1 MSEITFIAG
10 GATAAQGF
18 SATGEHMGIRRNRTR
33 RDVALIV
40 SEVPA
45 NAACV
50 YTQNLVKGAP
60 ILVTQKHVENGIAQ
74 AVICNSGN
82 ANTCNANGIEIA
94 EGMCALVEQ
103 YIGVKADDVIV
114 ASTGVIGQPMTLE
127 PFQKNFGKLA
137 DSLEDTPAGGTRAA
151 EAIMTTDTV
160 SKEVAVRF
168 PLGGKM
174 CKLGGIAKGS
184 GMIAPNMATML
195 CFLTTDAAISS
206 VALKRALTT
215 VTADTFNM
223 LSVDGDTSTND
234 MVSILANGMAGN
246 APIEACMGTDYEA
259 FVAALYKVCEKL
271 CAIMAKDGEGAT
283 KLLECEVTG
292 AKSTAAAK
300 LVAKA
305 VIKIHACSR
314 LRSSAPTPTGAACC
328 APSAIAGADVDV
340 TKVDVNFRSNRGLIR
355 RMPRRRGRG
364 VQRGDRQGDPHG
376 RRDHRSGGP
385 QQRQRLRHGLGL
397 RPHLRLRQD
406 QRRLPHLIAVK
417 ERNP

>member
-82 ANTCNANGIEIA
+82 ANTCNANGVEIA
-94 EGMCALVEQ
+94 EGMCALVEK
-103 YIGVKADDVIV
+103 YIGVKAEDVIV

-174 CKLGGIAKGS
+174 CKLGGISKGS

-283 KLLECEVTG
+283 KLLVCEVTG

-305 VIKIHACSR
+305 VIKSTLLKAAIF
-314 LRSSAPTPTGAACC
+314 GADANWGRVLC
-328 APSAIAGADVDV
+328 AIGYAGADVDV
-340 TKVDVNFRSNRGLIR
+340 SKVDVNFRSNRGLI
-355 RMPRRRGRG
+355 PVCRGG
-364 VQRGDRQGDPHG
+364 ASVAFSEETAKEILMDDEITVQVALNSGSATAKAWGCDLTYDYVKINGDYRT
-376 RRDHRSGGP
+376 
-385 QQRQRLRHGLGL
+385 
-397 RPHLRLRQD
+397 
-406 QRRLPHLIAVK
+406 
-417 ERNP
+417 

>member
-18 SATGEHMGIRRNRTR
+18 SATGEHVGIRRNRTR

-82 ANTCNANGIEIA
+82 ANTCNANGVEIA
-94 EGMCALVEQ
+94 EGMCALVEK
-103 YIGVKADDVIV
+103 YIGVKAEDVIV

-127 PFQKNFGKLA
+127 PFEKNFGKLA

-174 CKLGGIAKGS
+174 CKLGGISKGS

-195 CFLTTDAAISS
+195 CFLTTDAAISP

-223 LSVDGDTSTND
+223 LSIDGDTSTND

-246 APIEACMGTDYEA
+246 TPIESCMGADYEA

-283 KLLECEVTG
+283 KLLVCEVTG

-305 VIKIHACSR
+305 VIKSTLLKAAIF
-314 LRSSAPTPTGAACC
+314 GADANWGRVLC
-328 APSAIAGADVDV
+328 AIGYAGADVDV
-340 TKVDVNFRSNRGLIR
+340 SKVDVNFRSNRGLI
-355 RMPRRRGRG
+355 PVCRGGAG
-364 VQRGDRQGDPHG
+364 VAFSEETAKEILMDDEITVQVALNSGSATAKAWGCDLTYDYVKINGDYRT
-376 RRDHRSGGP
+376 
-385 QQRQRLRHGLGL
+385 
-397 RPHLRLRQD
+397 
-406 QRRLPHLIAVK
+406 
-417 ERNP
+417 

>member
-174 CKLGGIAKGS
+174 CKLGGISKGS

-246 APIEACMGTDYEA
+246 TPIESCMGTDYEA

-283 KLLECEVTG
+283 KLLVCEVTG

-305 VIKIHACSR
+305 VIKSTLLKAAIF
-314 LRSSAPTPTGAACC
+314 GADANWGRVLC
-328 APSAIAGADVDV
+328 AIGYAGADVDV
-340 TKVDVNFRSNRGLIR
+340 SKVDVNFRSNRGLI
-355 RMPRRRGRG
+355 PVCRGGAG
-364 VQRGDRQGDPHG
+364 VAFSEETAKEILMDDEITVQVALNSGSASAKAWGCDLTYDYVKINGDYRT
-376 RRDHRSGGP
+376 
-385 QQRQRLRHGLGL
+385 
-397 RPHLRLRQD
+397 
-406 QRRLPHLIAVK
+406 
-417 ERNP
+417 

>member
-82 ANTCNANGIEIA
+82 ANTCNANGVEIA
-94 EGMCALVEQ
+94 EGMCALVEK
-103 YIGVKADDVIV
+103 YIGVKAEDVIV

-127 PFQKNFGKLA
+127 PFRKNFGKLA

-174 CKLGGIAKGS
+174 CKLGGISKGS

-195 CFLTTDAAISS
+195 CFLTTDAAISP

-223 LSVDGDTSTND
+223 LSIDGDTSTND

-246 APIEACMGTDYEA
+246 TPIESCMGADYEA

-283 KLLECEVTG
+283 KLLVCEVTG

-305 VIKIHACSR
+305 VIKSTLLKAAIF
-314 LRSSAPTPTGAACC
+314 GADANWGRVLC
-328 APSAIAGADVDV
+328 AIGYAGADVDV
-340 TKVDVNFRSNRGLIR
+340 SKVDVNFRSNRGLI
-355 RMPRRRGRG
+355 PVCRGGAG
-364 VQRGDRQGDPHG
+364 VAFSEETAKEILMDDEITVQVALNSGSSTAKAWGCDLTYDYVKINGDYRT
-376 RRDHRSGGP
+376 
-385 QQRQRLRHGLGL
+385 
-397 RPHLRLRQD
+397 
-406 QRRLPHLIAVK
+406 
-417 ERNP
+417 

>member
-174 CKLGGIAKGS
+174 CKLGGISKGS

-195 CFLTTDAAISS
+195 CFLTTDAAISP

-246 APIEACMGTDYEA
+246 TPIESCMGADYEA

-283 KLLECEVTG
+283 KLLVCEVTG

-305 VIKIHACSR
+305 VIKSTLLKAAIF
-314 LRSSAPTPTGAACC
+314 GADANWGRVLC
-328 APSAIAGADVDV
+328 AIGYAGADVDV
-340 TKVDVNFRSNRGLIR
+340 SKVDVNFRSNRGLI
-355 RMPRRRGRG
+355 PVCRGGAG
-364 VQRGDRQGDPHG
+364 VAFSEETAKEILMDDEITVQVALNSGSATAKAWGCDLTYDYVKINGDYRT
-376 RRDHRSGGP
+376 
-385 QQRQRLRHGLGL
+385 
-397 RPHLRLRQD
+397 
-406 QRRLPHLIAVK
+406 
-417 ERNP
+417 

>member
-60 ILVTQKHVENGIAQ
+60 ILVTQRHVENGIAQ

-82 ANTCNANGIEIA
+82 ANTCNANGVEIA
-94 EGMCALVEQ
+94 EGMCALVEK
-103 YIGVKADDVIV
+103 YIGVKAEDVIV

-127 PFQKNFGKLA
+127 PFEKNFGKLA

-174 CKLGGIAKGS
+174 CKLGGISKGS

-195 CFLTTDAAISS
+195 CFLTTDAAISP

-223 LSVDGDTSTND
+223 LSIDGDTSTND

-283 KLLECEVTG
+283 KLLVCEVTG

-305 VIKIHACSR
+305 VIKSTLLKAAIF
-314 LRSSAPTPTGAACC
+314 GADANWGRVLC
-328 APSAIAGADVDV
+328 AIGYAGADVDV
-340 TKVDVNFRSNRGLIR
+340 SKVDVNFRSNRGLI
-355 RMPRRRGRG
+355 PVCRGGAG
-364 VQRGDRQGDPHG
+364 VAFSEETAKEILMDDEITVQVALNSGSATAKAWGCDLTYDYVKINGDYRT
-376 RRDHRSGGP
+376 
-385 QQRQRLRHGLGL
+385 
-397 RPHLRLRQD
+397 
-406 QRRLPHLIAVK
+406 
-417 ERNP
+417 

>member
-45 NAACV
+45 SAACV

-82 ANTCNANGIEIA
+82 ANTCNANGVEIA
-94 EGMCALVEQ
+94 EGMCALVEK
-103 YIGVKADDVIV
+103 YIGVKAEDVIV

-151 EAIMTTDTV
+151 KAIMTTDTV

-174 CKLGGIAKGS
+174 CKLGGISKGS

-195 CFLTTDAAISS
+195 CFLTTDAAISP

-246 APIEACMGTDYEA
+246 TPIESCMGADYEA

-283 KLLECEVTG
+283 KLLVCEVTG

-305 VIKIHACSR
+305 VIKSTLLKAAIF
-314 LRSSAPTPTGAACC
+314 GADANWGRVLC
-328 APSAIAGADVDV
+328 AIGYAGADVDV
-340 TKVDVNFRSNRGLIR
+340 SKVDVNFRSNRGLI
-355 RMPRRRGRG
+355 PVCRGGAG
-364 VQRGDRQGDPHG
+364 VAFSEETAKEILMDDEITVQVALNSGSASAKAWGCDLTYDYVKINGDYRT
-376 RRDHRSGGP
+376 
-385 QQRQRLRHGLGL
+385 
-397 RPHLRLRQD
+397 
-406 QRRLPHLIAVK
+406 
-417 ERNP
+417 

>member
-40 SEVPA
+40 SEIPA

-60 ILVTQKHVENGIAQ
+60 ILVTQRHVENGIAQ

-82 ANTCNANGIEIA
+82 ANTCNANGVEIA
-94 EGMCALVEQ
+94 EGMCALVEK
-103 YIGVKADDVIV
+103 YIGVKAEDVIV

-127 PFQKNFGKLA
+127 PFEKNFGKLA

-174 CKLGGIAKGS
+174 CKLGGISKGS

-195 CFLTTDAAISS
+195 CFLTTDAAISP

-223 LSVDGDTSTND
+223 LSIDGDTSTND

-246 APIEACMGTDYEA
+246 TPIESCMGADYEA

-283 KLLECEVTG
+283 KLLVCEVTG

-305 VIKIHACSR
+305 VIKSTLLKAAIF
-314 LRSSAPTPTGAACC
+314 GADANWGRVLC
-328 APSAIAGADVDV
+328 AIGYAGADVDV
-340 TKVDVNFRSNRGLIR
+340 SKVDVNFRSNRGLI
-355 RMPRRRGRG
+355 PVCRGGAG
-364 VQRGDRQGDPHG
+364 VAFSEETAKEILMDDEITVQVALNSGSATAKAWGCDLTYDYVKINGDYRT
-376 RRDHRSGGP
+376 
-385 QQRQRLRHGLGL
+385 
-397 RPHLRLRQD
+397 
-406 QRRLPHLIAVK
+406 
-417 ERNP
+417 

>member
-45 NAACV
+45 SAACV

-82 ANTCNANGIEIA
+82 ANTCNANGVEIA
-94 EGMCALVEQ
+94 EGMCALVEK
-103 YIGVKADDVIV
+103 YIGVKAEDVIV

-127 PFQKNFGKLA
+127 PFRKNFGKLA

-168 PLGGKM
+168 PLGGKT

-283 KLLECEVTG
+283 KLLACEVTG

-305 VIKIHACSR
+305 VIKSTLLKAAIF
-314 LRSSAPTPTGAACC
+314 GADANWGRVLC
-328 APSAIAGADVDV
+328 AIGYAGADVDV
-340 TKVDVNFRSNRGLIR
+340 SKVDVNFRSNRGLI
-355 RMPRRRGRG
+355 PVCRGGAG
-364 VQRGDRQGDPHG
+364 VAFSEETAKEILMDDEITVQVALNSGSATAKAWGCDLTYDYVKINGDYRT
-376 RRDHRSGGP
+376 
-385 QQRQRLRHGLGL
+385 
-397 RPHLRLRQD
+397 
-406 QRRLPHLIAVK
+406 
-417 ERNP
+417 

>member
-40 SEVPA
+40 SEIPA

-82 ANTCNANGIEIA
+82 ANTCNANGVEIA
-94 EGMCALVEQ
+94 EGMCALVEK
-103 YIGVKADDVIV
+103 YIGVKAEDVIV

-174 CKLGGIAKGS
+174 CKLGGISKGS

-195 CFLTTDAAISS
+195 CFLTTDAAISP
-206 VALKRALTT
+206 VPLKRALTT

-223 LSVDGDTSTND
+223 LSIDGDTSTND

-246 APIEACMGTDYEA
+246 TPIESCMGADYEA

-271 CAIMAKDGEGAT
+271 CAIMAKDGEGTT
-283 KLLECEVTG
+283 KLLVCEVTG
-292 AKSTAAAK
+292 AQSTAAAK

-305 VIKIHACSR
+305 VIKSTLLKAAIF
-314 LRSSAPTPTGAACC
+314 GADANWGRVLC
-328 APSAIAGADVDV
+328 AIGYAGADVDV
-340 TKVDVNFRSNRGLIR
+340 SKVDVNFRSNRGLI
-355 RMPRRRGRG
+355 PVCRGGAG
-364 VQRGDRQGDPHG
+364 VAFSEETAKEILMDDEISVQVALNSGSATAKAWGCDLTYDYVKINGDYRT
-376 RRDHRSGGP
+376 
-385 QQRQRLRHGLGL
+385 
-397 RPHLRLRQD
+397 
-406 QRRLPHLIAVK
+406 
-417 ERNP
+417 

>member
-45 NAACV
+45 SAACV

-82 ANTCNANGIEIA
+82 ANTCNANGVEIA
-94 EGMCALVEQ
+94 EGMCALVEK
-103 YIGVKADDVIV
+103 YIGVKAEDVIV
-114 ASTGVIGQPMTLE
+114 ASTGVIGQPMTLG

-174 CKLGGIAKGS
+174 CKLGGISKGS

-223 LSVDGDTSTND
+223 LSIDGDTSTND

-246 APIEACMGTDYEA
+246 TPIESCMGADYEA

-283 KLLECEVTG
+283 KLLVCEVTG

-305 VIKIHACSR
+305 VIKSTLLKAAIF
-314 LRSSAPTPTGAACC
+314 GADANWGRVLC
-328 APSAIAGADVDV
+328 AIGYAGADVDV
-340 TKVDVNFRSNRGLIR
+340 SKVDVNFRSNRGLI
-355 RMPRRRGRG
+355 PVCRGGAG
-364 VQRGDRQGDPHG
+364 VAFSEETAKEILMDDEITVQVALNSGSATAKAWGCDLTYDYVKINGDYRT
-376 RRDHRSGGP
+376 
-385 QQRQRLRHGLGL
+385 
-397 RPHLRLRQD
+397 
-406 QRRLPHLIAVK
+406 
-417 ERNP
+417 

>member
-40 SEVPA
+40 SKVPA
-45 NAACV
+45 SAACV

-82 ANTCNANGIEIA
+82 ANTCNANGVEIA
-94 EGMCALVEQ
+94 EGMCALVEK
-103 YIGVKADDVIV
+103 YIGVKAEDVIV

-127 PFQKNFGKLA
+127 PFEKNFGKLA

-174 CKLGGIAKGS
+174 CKLGGISKGS

-283 KLLECEVTG
+283 KLLVCEVTG

-305 VIKIHACSR
+305 VIKSTLLKAAIF
-314 LRSSAPTPTGAACC
+314 GADANWGRVLC
-328 APSAIAGADVDV
+328 AIGYAGADVDV
-340 TKVDVNFRSNRGLIR
+340 SKVDVNFRSNRGLI
-355 RMPRRRGRG
+355 PVCRGGAG
-364 VQRGDRQGDPHG
+364 VAFSEETAKEILMDDEITVQVALNSGSATAKAWGCDLTYDYVKINGDYRT
-376 RRDHRSGGP
+376 
-385 QQRQRLRHGLGL
+385 
-397 RPHLRLRQD
+397 
-406 QRRLPHLIAVK
+406 
-417 ERNP
+417 

>member
-45 NAACV
+45 SAACV

-82 ANTCNANGIEIA
+82 ANTCNANGVEIA
-94 EGMCALVEQ
+94 EGMCALVEK
-103 YIGVKADDVIV
+103 YIGVKAEDVIV

-127 PFQKNFGKLA
+127 PFRKNFGKLA

-174 CKLGGIAKGS
+174 CKLGGISKGS

-215 VTADTFNM
+215 VTVDTFNM

-246 APIEACMGTDYEA
+246 TPIESCMGADYEA

-283 KLLECEVTG
+283 KLLVCEVTG

-305 VIKIHACSR
+305 VIKSTLLKAAIF
-314 LRSSAPTPTGAACC
+314 GADANWGRVLC
-328 APSAIAGADVDV
+328 AIGYAGADVDV
-340 TKVDVNFRSNRGLIR
+340 SKVDVNFRSNRGLI
-355 RMPRRRGRG
+355 PVCRGGAG
-364 VQRGDRQGDPHG
+364 VAFSEETAKEILMDDEITVQVALNSGSATAKAWGCDLTYDYVKINGDYRT
-376 RRDHRSGGP
+376 
-385 QQRQRLRHGLGL
+385 
-397 RPHLRLRQD
+397 
-406 QRRLPHLIAVK
+406 
-417 ERNP
+417 

>member
-40 SEVPA
+40 SEIPA

-82 ANTCNANGIEIA
+82 ANTCNANGVEIA
-94 EGMCALVEQ
+94 EGMCALVEK
-103 YIGVKADDVIV
+103 YIGVKAEDVIV

-127 PFQKNFGKLA
+127 PFEKNFGKLA

-174 CKLGGIAKGS
+174 CKLGGISKGS

-195 CFLTTDAAISS
+195 CFLTTDAAISP

-223 LSVDGDTSTND
+223 LSIDGDTSTND

-246 APIEACMGTDYEA
+246 TPIESCMGADYEA

-283 KLLECEVTG
+283 KLLVCEVTG

-305 VIKIHACSR
+305 VIKSTLLKAAIF
-314 LRSSAPTPTGAACC
+314 GADANWGRVLC
-328 APSAIAGADVDV
+328 AIGYAGADVDV
-340 TKVDVNFRSNRGLIR
+340 SKVDVNFRSNRGLI
-355 RMPRRRGRG
+355 PVCRGGAG
-364 VQRGDRQGDPHG
+364 VAFSEETAKEILMDDEITVQVALNSGSATAKAWGCDLTYDYVKITGDYRT
-376 RRDHRSGGP
+376 
-385 QQRQRLRHGLGL
+385 
-397 RPHLRLRQD
+397 
-406 QRRLPHLIAVK
+406 
-417 ERNP
+417 

>member
-45 NAACV
+45 SAACV

-127 PFQKNFGKLA
+127 PFRKNFGKLA

-151 EAIMTTDTV
+151 KAIMTTDTV

-174 CKLGGIAKGS
+174 CKLGGISKGS

-195 CFLTTDAAISS
+195 CFLTTDAAISP

-223 LSVDGDTSTND
+223 LSIDGDTSTND

-246 APIEACMGTDYEA
+246 TPIESCMGADYEA

-283 KLLECEVTG
+283 KLLVCEVTG

-305 VIKIHACSR
+305 VIKSTLLKAAIF
-314 LRSSAPTPTGAACC
+314 GADANWGRVLC
-328 APSAIAGADVDV
+328 AIGYAGADVDV
-340 TKVDVNFRSNRGLIR
+340 TKVDVNSRSNRGLI
-355 RMPRRRGRG
+355 PVCRGGAG
-364 VQRGDRQGDPHG
+364 VAFSEETAKEILMDDEITVQVALNSGSASAKAWGCDLTYDYVKINGDYRT
-376 RRDHRSGGP
+376 
-385 QQRQRLRHGLGL
+385 
-397 RPHLRLRQD
+397 
-406 QRRLPHLIAVK
+406 
-417 ERNP
+417 

>member
-60 ILVTQKHVENGIAQ
+60 ILVTQRHVENGIAQ

-82 ANTCNANGIEIA
+82 ANTCNANGVEIA
-94 EGMCALVEQ
+94 EGMCALVEK
-103 YIGVKADDVIV
+103 YIGVKAEDVIV

-127 PFQKNFGKLA
+127 PFEKNFGKLA

-174 CKLGGIAKGS
+174 CKLGGISKGS

-246 APIEACMGTDYEA
+246 TPIESCMGADYEA

-283 KLLECEVTG
+283 KLLVCEVTG

-305 VIKIHACSR
+305 VIKSTLLKAAIF
-314 LRSSAPTPTGAACC
+314 GADANWGRVLC
-328 APSAIAGADVDV
+328 AIGYAGADVDV
-340 TKVDVNFRSNRGLIR
+340 SKVDVNFRSNRGLI
-355 RMPRRRGRG
+355 PVCRGGAG
-364 VQRGDRQGDPHG
+364 VAFSEETAKEILMDDEITVQVALNSGSATAKAWGCDLTYDYVKINGDYRT
-376 RRDHRSGGP
+376 
-385 QQRQRLRHGLGL
+385 
-397 RPHLRLRQD
+397 
-406 QRRLPHLIAVK
+406 
-417 ERNP
+417 

>member
-40 SEVPA
+40 SEIPA

-82 ANTCNANGIEIA
+82 ANTCNANGVEIA
-94 EGMCALVEQ
+94 EGMCALVEK
-103 YIGVKADDVIV
+103 YIGVKAEDVIV

-127 PFQKNFGKLA
+127 PFEKNFGKLA

-174 CKLGGIAKGS
+174 CKLGGISKGS

-246 APIEACMGTDYEA
+246 TPIESCMGADYEA

-283 KLLECEVTG
+283 KLLVCEVTG

-305 VIKIHACSR
+305 VIKSTLLKAAIF
-314 LRSSAPTPTGAACC
+314 GADANWGRVLC
-328 APSAIAGADVDV
+328 AIGYAGADVDV
-340 TKVDVNFRSNRGLIR
+340 SKVDVNFRSNRGLI
-355 RMPRRRGRG
+355 PVCRGGAG
-364 VQRGDRQGDPHG
+364 VAFSEETAKEILMDDEITVQVALNSGSATAKAWGCDLTYDYVKINGDYRT
-376 RRDHRSGGP
+376 
-385 QQRQRLRHGLGL
+385 
-397 RPHLRLRQD
+397 
-406 QRRLPHLIAVK
+406 
-417 ERNP
+417 

>member
-45 NAACV
+45 SAACV

-82 ANTCNANGIEIA
+82 ANTCNANGVEIA
-94 EGMCALVEQ
+94 EGMCALVEK
-103 YIGVKADDVIV
+103 YIGVKAEDVIV

-127 PFQKNFGKLA
+127 PFEKNFGKLA

-174 CKLGGIAKGS
+174 CKLGGISKGS

-246 APIEACMGTDYEA
+246 TPIESCMGADYEA

-283 KLLECEVTG
+283 KLLVCEVTG

-305 VIKIHACSR
+305 VIKSTLLKAAIF
-314 LRSSAPTPTGAACC
+314 GADANWGRVLC
-328 APSAIAGADVDV
+328 AIGYAGADVDV
-340 TKVDVNFRSNRGLIR
+340 SKVDVNFRSNRGLI
-355 RMPRRRGRG
+355 PVCRGGAG
-364 VQRGDRQGDPHG
+364 VAFSEETAKEILMDDEITVQVALNSGSATAKAWGCDLTYDYVKINGDYRT
-376 RRDHRSGGP
+376 
-385 QQRQRLRHGLGL
+385 
-397 RPHLRLRQD
+397 
-406 QRRLPHLIAVK
+406 
-417 ERNP
+417 

>member
-40 SEVPA
+40 SEIPA

-82 ANTCNANGIEIA
+82 ANTCNANGVEIA
-94 EGMCALVEQ
+94 EGMCALVEK
-103 YIGVKADDVIV
+103 YIGVKAEDVIV

-127 PFQKNFGKLA
+127 PFEKNFGKLA

-174 CKLGGIAKGS
+174 CKLGGISKGS

-195 CFLTTDAAISS
+195 CFLTTDAAISP
-206 VALKRALTT
+206 VPLKRALTT

-223 LSVDGDTSTND
+223 LSIDGDTSTND

-246 APIEACMGTDYEA
+246 TPIESCMGADYEA

-283 KLLECEVTG
+283 KLLVCEVTG

-305 VIKIHACSR
+305 VIKSTLLKAAIFGADANWGR
-314 LRSSAPTPTGAACC
+314 VLR
-328 APSAIAGADVDV
+328 AIGYAGADVDV
-340 TKVDVNFRSNRGLIR
+340 SKVDVNFRSNRGLI
-355 RMPRRRGRG
+355 PVCRGGAG
-364 VQRGDRQGDPHG
+364 VAFSEETAKEILMDDEITVQVALNSGSATAKAWGCDLTYDYVKINGDYRT
-376 RRDHRSGGP
+376 
-385 QQRQRLRHGLGL
+385 
-397 RPHLRLRQD
+397 
-406 QRRLPHLIAVK
+406 
-417 ERNP
+417 

>member
-45 NAACV
+45 SAACV

-127 PFQKNFGKLA
+127 PFRKNFGKLA

-151 EAIMTTDTV
+151 KAIMTTDTV

-174 CKLGGIAKGS
+174 CKLGGISKGS

-195 CFLTTDAAISS
+195 CFLTTDAAISP

-223 LSVDGDTSTND
+223 LSIDGDTSTND

-246 APIEACMGTDYEA
+246 TPIESCMGADYEA

-283 KLLECEVTG
+283 KLLVCEVTG

-305 VIKIHACSR
+305 VIKSTLLKAAIF
-314 LRSSAPTPTGAACC
+314 GADANWGRVLC
-328 APSAIAGADVDV
+328 AIGYAGADVDV
-340 TKVDVNFRSNRGLIR
+340 SKVDVNFRSNRGLI
-355 RMPRRRGRG
+355 PVCRGGAG
-364 VQRGDRQGDPHG
+364 VAFSEETAKEILMDDEITVQVALNSGSATAKAWGCDLTYDYVKINGDYRT
-376 RRDHRSGGP
+376 
-385 QQRQRLRHGLGL
+385 
-397 RPHLRLRQD
+397 
-406 QRRLPHLIAVK
+406 
-417 ERNP
+417 

>member
-45 NAACV
+45 SAACV

-82 ANTCNANGIEIA
+82 ANTCNANGVEIA
-94 EGMCALVEQ
+94 EGMCALVEK
-103 YIGVKADDVIV
+103 YIGVKAEDVIV

-174 CKLGGIAKGS
+174 CKLGGISKGS

-195 CFLTTDAAISS
+195 CFLTTDAAISP

-223 LSVDGDTSTND
+223 LSIDGDTSTND

-283 KLLECEVTG
+283 KLLACEVTG

-305 VIKIHACSR
+305 VIKST
-314 LRSSAPTPTGAACC
+314 LLKAA
-328 APSAIAGADVDV
+328 IFGADANWGRVLCAIGYSGTHVDV
-340 TKVDVNFRSNRGLIR
+340 HKVDVFFRSAAGTVCVCTH
-355 RMPRRRGRG
+355 GAG
-364 VQRGDRQGDPHG
+364 VPFSEEEAKQILLEKEIEILVDLNAGDEGATAWGCDLTYDYVKINGDY
-376 RRDHRSGGP
+376 RT
-385 QQRQRLRHGLGL
+385 
-397 RPHLRLRQD
+397 
-406 QRRLPHLIAVK
+406 
-417 ERNP
+417 

>member
-45 NAACV
+45 SAACV

-82 ANTCNANGIEIA
+82 ANTCNANGVEIA
-94 EGMCALVEQ
+94 EGMCALVEK
-103 YIGVKADDVIV
+103 YIGVKAEDVIV

-174 CKLGGIAKGS
+174 CKLGGISKGS

-195 CFLTTDAAISS
+195 CFLTTDAAISP

-223 LSVDGDTSTND
+223 LSIDGDTSTND

-283 KLLECEVTG
+283 KLLACEVTG

-305 VIKIHACSR
+305 VIKSTLLKA
-314 LRSSAPTPTGAACC
+314 AMFGADANWGRVLC
-328 APSAIAGADVDV
+328 AIGYAGADVDV
-340 TKVDVNFRSNRGLIR
+340 SKVDVNFRSNRGLI
-355 RMPRRRGRG
+355 PVCRGGAG
-364 VQRGDRQGDPHG
+364 VAFSEETAKEILMDDEITVQVALNSGSATAKAWGCDLTYDYVKINGDYRT
-376 RRDHRSGGP
+376 
-385 QQRQRLRHGLGL
+385 
-397 RPHLRLRQD
+397 
-406 QRRLPHLIAVK
+406 
-417 ERNP
+417 

>member
-1 MSEITFIAG
+1 
-10 GATAAQGF
+10 
-18 SATGEHMGIRRNRTR
+18 
-33 RDVALIV
+33 
-40 SEVPA
+40 
-45 NAACV
+45 
-50 YTQNLVKGAP
+50 
-60 ILVTQKHVENGIAQ
+60 
-74 AVICNSGN
+74 
-82 ANTCNANGIEIA
+82 
-94 EGMCALVEQ
+94 MCALVEK
-103 YIGVKADDVIV
+103 YIGVKAEDVIV

-127 PFQKNFGKLA
+127 PFEKNFGKLA

-174 CKLGGIAKGS
+174 CKLGGISKGS

-283 KLLECEVTG
+283 KLLVCEVTG

-305 VIKIHACSR
+305 VIKSTLLKAAIF
-314 LRSSAPTPTGAACC
+314 GADANWGRVLC
-328 APSAIAGADVDV
+328 AIGYAGADVDV
-340 TKVDVNFRSNRGLIR
+340 SKVDVNFRSNRGLI
-355 RMPRRRGRG
+355 PVCRGGAG
-364 VQRGDRQGDPHG
+364 VAFSEETAKEILMDDEITVQVALNSGSATAKAWGCDLTYDYVKINGDYRT
-376 RRDHRSGGP
+376 
-385 QQRQRLRHGLGL
+385 
-397 RPHLRLRQD
+397 
-406 QRRLPHLIAVK
+406 
-417 ERNP
+417 

>member
-45 NAACV
+45 SAACV

-82 ANTCNANGIEIA
+82 ANTCNANGVEIA
-94 EGMCALVEQ
+94 EGMCALVEK
-103 YIGVKADDVIV
+103 YIGVKAEDVIV

-127 PFQKNFGKLA
+127 PFRKNFGKLA

-151 EAIMTTDTV
+151 MAIMTTDTV

-174 CKLGGIAKGS
+174 CKLGGISKGS

-195 CFLTTDAAISS
+195 CFLTTDAAISP

-223 LSVDGDTSTND
+223 LSIDGDTSTND

-246 APIEACMGTDYEA
+246 TPIESCMGADYEA

-283 KLLECEVTG
+283 KLLVCEVTG

-305 VIKIHACSR
+305 VIKSTLLKAAIF
-314 LRSSAPTPTGAACC
+314 GADANWGRVLC
-328 APSAIAGADVDV
+328 AIGYAGADVDV
-340 TKVDVNFRSNRGLIR
+340 SKVDVNFRSNRGLI
-355 RMPRRRGRG
+355 PVCRGGAG
-364 VQRGDRQGDPHG
+364 VAFSEETAKEILMDDEITVQVALNSGSASAKAWGCDLTYDYVKINGDYRT
-376 RRDHRSGGP
+376 
-385 QQRQRLRHGLGL
+385 
-397 RPHLRLRQD
+397 
-406 QRRLPHLIAVK
+406 
-417 ERNP
+417 

>member
-82 ANTCNANGIEIA
+82 ANTCNANGVEIA
-94 EGMCALVEQ
+94 EGMCALVEK
-103 YIGVKADDVIV
+103 YIGVKSEDVIV

-127 PFQKNFGKLA
+127 PFEKNFGKLA

-174 CKLGGIAKGS
+174 CKLGGISKGS

-195 CFLTTDAAISS
+195 CFLTTDAAISP

-223 LSVDGDTSTND
+223 LSIDGDTSTND

-246 APIEACMGTDYEA
+246 TPIESCMGADYEA

-283 KLLECEVTG
+283 KLLVCEVTG

-305 VIKIHACSR
+305 VIKSTLLKAAIF
-314 LRSSAPTPTGAACC
+314 GADANWGRVLC
-328 APSAIAGADVDV
+328 AIGYAGADVDV
-340 TKVDVNFRSNRGLIR
+340 SKVDVNFRSNRGLI
-355 RMPRRRGRG
+355 PVCRGGAG
-364 VQRGDRQGDPHG
+364 VAFSEETAKEILMDDEITVQVALNSGSATAKAWGCDLTYDYVKINGDYRT
-376 RRDHRSGGP
+376 
-385 QQRQRLRHGLGL
+385 
-397 RPHLRLRQD
+397 
-406 QRRLPHLIAVK
+406 
-417 ERNP
+417 

>member
-50 YTQNLVKGAP
+50 YTLNLVKGAP

-82 ANTCNANGIEIA
+82 ANTCNANGVEIA
-94 EGMCALVEQ
+94 EGMCALVEK
-103 YIGVKADDVIV
+103 YIGVKAEDVIV

-127 PFQKNFGKLA
+127 PFEKNFGKLA

-174 CKLGGIAKGS
+174 CKLGGISKGS

-195 CFLTTDAAISS
+195 CFLTTDAAISP

-223 LSVDGDTSTND
+223 LSIDGDTSTND

-246 APIEACMGTDYEA
+246 TPIESCMGADYEA

-283 KLLECEVTG
+283 KLLVCEVTG

-305 VIKIHACSR
+305 VIKSTLLKAAIF
-314 LRSSAPTPTGAACC
+314 GADANWGRVLC
-328 APSAIAGADVDV
+328 AIGYAGADVDV
-340 TKVDVNFRSNRGLIR
+340 SKVDVNFRSNRGLI
-355 RMPRRRGRG
+355 PVCRGGAG
-364 VQRGDRQGDPHG
+364 VAFSEETAKEILMDDEITVQVALNSGSATAKAWGCDLTYDYVKINGDYRT
-376 RRDHRSGGP
+376 
-385 QQRQRLRHGLGL
+385 
-397 RPHLRLRQD
+397 
-406 QRRLPHLIAVK
+406 
-417 ERNP
+417 

>member
-40 SEVPA
+40 SEIPA

-82 ANTCNANGIEIA
+82 ANTCNANGVEIA
-94 EGMCALVEQ
+94 EGMCALVEK
-103 YIGVKADDVIV
+103 YIGVKAEDVIV

-174 CKLGGIAKGS
+174 CKLGGISKGS

-195 CFLTTDAAISS
+195 CFLTTDAAISP
-206 VALKRALTT
+206 VPLKRALTT

-223 LSVDGDTSTND
+223 LSIDGDTSTND

-246 APIEACMGTDYEA
+246 TPIESCMGADYEA

-283 KLLECEVTG
+283 KLLVCEVTG

-305 VIKIHACSR
+305 VIKSTLLKAAIF
-314 LRSSAPTPTGAACC
+314 GADANWGRVLC
-328 APSAIAGADVDV
+328 AIGYAGADVDV
-340 TKVDVNFRSNRGLIR
+340 SKVDVNFRSNRGLI
-355 RMPRRRGRG
+355 PVCRGGAG
-364 VQRGDRQGDPHG
+364 VAFSEETAKEILMDDEITVQVALNSGSATAKAWGCDLTYDYVKINGDYRT
-376 RRDHRSGGP
+376 
-385 QQRQRLRHGLGL
+385 
-397 RPHLRLRQD
+397 
-406 QRRLPHLIAVK
+406 
-417 ERNP
+417 

>member
-45 NAACV
+45 SAACV

-82 ANTCNANGIEIA
+82 ANTCNANGVEIA
-94 EGMCALVEQ
+94 EGMCALVEK
-103 YIGVKADDVIV
+103 YIGVKAEDVIV

-168 PLGGKM
+168 ALGGKM
-174 CKLGGIAKGS
+174 CKLGGISKGS

-195 CFLTTDAAISS
+195 CFLTTDAAISP

-223 LSVDGDTSTND
+223 LSIDGDTSTND

-283 KLLECEVTG
+283 KLLACEVTG

-305 VIKIHACSR
+305 VIKSTLLKAAIF
-314 LRSSAPTPTGAACC
+314 GADANWGRVLC
-328 APSAIAGADVDV
+328 AIGYAGADVDV
-340 TKVDVNFRSNRGLIR
+340 SKVDVNFRSNRGLI
-355 RMPRRRGRG
+355 PVCRGGAG
-364 VQRGDRQGDPHG
+364 VAFSEETAKEILMDDEITVQVALNSGSATAKAWGCDLTYDYVKINGDYRT
-376 RRDHRSGGP
+376 
-385 QQRQRLRHGLGL
+385 
-397 RPHLRLRQD
+397 
-406 QRRLPHLIAVK
+406 
-417 ERNP
+417 

>member
-45 NAACV
+45 SAACV

-82 ANTCNANGIEIA
+82 ANTCNANGVEIA
-94 EGMCALVEQ
+94 EGMCALVEK
-103 YIGVKADDVIV
+103 YIGVKAEDVIV

-127 PFQKNFGKLA
+127 PFRKNFGKLA

-151 EAIMTTDTV
+151 MAIMTTDTV

-174 CKLGGIAKGS
+174 CKLGGISKGS

-195 CFLTTDAAISS
+195 CFLTTDAAISP

-223 LSVDGDTSTND
+223 LSIDGDTSTND

-246 APIEACMGTDYEA
+246 TPIESCMGADYEA

-283 KLLECEVTG
+283 KLLVCEVTG

-305 VIKIHACSR
+305 VIKSTLLKAAIF
-314 LRSSAPTPTGAACC
+314 GADANWGRVLC
-328 APSAIAGADVDV
+328 AIGYAGADVDV
-340 TKVDVNFRSNRGLIR
+340 TKMDVNFRSNRGLI
-355 RMPRRRGRG
+355 PVCRGGAG
-364 VQRGDRQGDPHG
+364 VAFSEETAKEILMDDEITVQVALNSGSATAKAWGCDLTYDYVKINGDYRT
-376 RRDHRSGGP
+376 
-385 QQRQRLRHGLGL
+385 
-397 RPHLRLRQD
+397 
-406 QRRLPHLIAVK
+406 
-417 ERNP
+417 

>member
-82 ANTCNANGIEIA
+82 ANTCNANGVEIA
-94 EGMCALVEQ
+94 EGMCALVEK
-103 YIGVKADDVIV
+103 YIGVKAEDVIV

-174 CKLGGIAKGS
+174 CKLGGISKGS

-195 CFLTTDAAISS
+195 CFLTTDAAISP

-223 LSVDGDTSTND
+223 LSIDGDTSTND

-246 APIEACMGTDYEA
+246 TPIESCMGADYEA
-259 FVAALYKVCEKL
+259 FVVALYKVCEKL

-283 KLLECEVTG
+283 KLLVCEVTG

-305 VIKIHACSR
+305 VIKSTLLKAAIF
-314 LRSSAPTPTGAACC
+314 GADANWGRVLC
-328 APSAIAGADVDV
+328 AIGYAGADVDV
-340 TKVDVNFRSNRGLIR
+340 SKVDVNFRSNRGLI
-355 RMPRRRGRG
+355 PVCRGGAG
-364 VQRGDRQGDPHG
+364 VAFSEETAKEILMDDEITVQVALNSGSATAKAWGCDLTYDYVKINGDYRT
-376 RRDHRSGGP
+376 
-385 QQRQRLRHGLGL
+385 
-397 RPHLRLRQD
+397 
-406 QRRLPHLIAVK
+406 
-417 ERNP
+417 